1 MGALVG
7 TVVGTQVGSLTGAN
21 PFLVPLVDYGSP
33 GTPSQRGDTSLG
45 PSVQSIPTT
54 VAGVNALSGATFT
67 EWWVCDASSGNLVGA
82 NGATLTAGG
91 GSIRY
96 RSTVPGWNG
105 TDYTSGYR
113 AVEFKGTNA
122 TPEAFAAGS
131 ASDYQLSQSVTWVFA
146 ARLARSPASTR
157 GMIGNRAG
165 SAATN
170 AGYGVTIGTNG
181 APLLTVCDGTTNVN
195 VNGPGVATSLDSMGN
210 GALHWCAFKMDLTS
224 GNATVFAY
232 RATGVPV
239 AMPAG
244 TKTSATPLRI
254 GGQPVYLSCD
264 NMQIVAFGVLL
275 GADAEAFGLTQLNAL
290 DNWCRPPSCFGS
302 THTRYHVAAPIVG
315 SDSYGVRVQM
325 LAGSATT
332 TAKTDFA
339 HAYAAGATSTAGI
352 GILRERGVV
361 VSTNKKN
368 LLLDSDDP
376 STASWTKTTITVT
389 SRDGESPA
397 GFYDA
402 AKLAA
407 TAGNAT
413 LTQNFTGTASTEHTC
428 SVFLKSA
435 TGSNVAAR
443 LSLYDSSGPT
453 EIAGTNITVT
463 TACQRF
469 SVSGTPGAITT
480 LQWRLT
486 ITTNG
491 DSVHFWGAQAEYKW
505 LSSYMPQRG
514 TSKDRYNM
522 SDYIDNTS
530 GQVYDPVAG
539 RVEVT
544 CTGFATTTD
553 STGDFVFDTAC
564 GASFEDRSLQQR
576 EANTSTYPTGSHQYD
591 SAGVLVAQ
599 LVDYPAL
606 TYTDEITYAHEYDS
620 RAPIPGR
627 GVQARDE
634 VGGTIVTTGP
644 IAPSGAWTVGSAADK
659 LYVGMRNNRSSHLEG
674 IVTRV
679 RTWGRQR

>member
-21 PFLVPLVDYGSP
+21 PFLVPLVDYG
-33 GTPSQRGDTSLG
+33 QVELG

-54 VAGVNALSGATFT
+54 LAGVNALSGTTFS
-67 EWWVCDASSGNLVGA
+67 EWWVCNAASGNLVGA
-82 NGATLTAGG
+82 NGTTLTAGG

-96 RSTVPGWNG
+96 SRTVPGWNG

-113 AVEFKGTNA
+113 AIEFRGTDA

-131 ASDYQLSQSVTWVFA
+131 SSDYQLSQSVTWVFA
-146 ARLARSPASTR
+146 LRLSRAPASSR
-157 GMIGNRAG
+157 GLFGNRAG
-165 SAATN
+165 SAAAN
-170 AGYGVTIGTNG
+170 AGYGVVIGSNG

-195 VNGPGVATSLDSMGN
+195 VNGPGILTSIDALAN
-210 GALHWCAFKMDLTS
+210 GALHWCAFKMDLSS
-224 GNATVFAY
+224 GNATVYAY
-232 RATGVPV
+232 RSAGTPV

-244 TKTSATPLRI
+244 AKTSATVFRL
-254 GGQPVYLSCD
+254 GGQPVYLSCETL
-264 NMQIVAFGVLL
+264 QVVAFGVLL
-275 GADAEAFGLTQLNAL
+275 GANAEAFTSTHLTAL
-290 DNWCRPPSCFGS
+290 DNWCRVPACFGS

-332 TAKTDFA
+332 TAKIDFA

-352 GILRERGVV
+352 GILRERGIV
-361 VSTNKKN
+361 VSTNKRN

-407 TAGNAT
+407 TGASAT
-413 LTQNFTGTASTEHTC
+413 ITQNFTGTASTAHTV

-443 LSLYDSSGPT
+443 LSLYNSSGPT

-486 ITTNG
+486 ITNNG
-491 DSVHFWGAQAEYKW
+491 DAVHFWGAQAEYKW
-505 LSSYMPQRG
+505 LSSYMPQRAAL
-514 TSKDRYNM
+514 KDKYEIA
-522 SDYIDNTS
+522 DYIDNAS
-530 GQVYDPVAG
+530 GQVLDAIAG

-544 CTGFATTTD
+544 CTGFAASVD
-553 STGDFVFDTAC
+553 GPGCFVFDTAC
-564 GASFEDRSLQQR
+564 GASFESRILQQR
-576 EANTSTYPTGSHQYD
+576 EATLSTYRSDSQCYD
-591 SAGVLVAQ
+591 TAGVLVSQ
-599 LVDYPAL
+599 LTDYPSPTL
-606 TYTDEITYAHEYDS
+606 TSEITYAHEWDS

-627 GVQARDE
+627 GVRARDE
-634 VGGTIVTTGP
+634 VAGSIVTTG
-644 IAPSGAWTVGSAADK
+644 AVVPSAAWTPGSNASK
-659 LYVGMRNNRSSHLEG
+659 LYIGMRHNTSNHLEG

>member
-1 MGALVG
+1 MQFLDDPTFRGRPRHLRALY
-7 TVVGTQVGSLTGAN
+7 QPDL
-21 PFLVPLVDYGSP
+21 SP
-33 GTPSQRGDTSLG
+33 SI
-45 PSVQSIPTT
+45 QSIPTT

-67 EWWVCDASSGNLVGA
+67 EWWVCNAASGNLVGA

-96 RSTVPGWNG
+96 SRTVPGWNG

-113 AVEFKGTNA
+113 AIEFKGTNS
-122 TPEAFAAGS
+122 TTEAFAAGS
-131 ASDYQLSQSVTWVFA
+131 ASDYQLSQSITWVFA
-146 ARLARSPASTR
+146 VRLARAPASNR

-170 AGYGVTIGTNG
+170 AGYGVVIGSNG
-181 APLLTVCDGTTNVN
+181 APALYVCDGSTVAIA
-195 VNGPGVATSLDSMGN
+195 NGPGVTTSLDSLAN
-210 GALHWCAFKMDLTS
+210 GALHWCAFKMDLSS
-224 GNATVFAY
+224 GNATVLAY
-232 RATGVPV
+232 RATGTPV

-244 TKTSATPLRI
+244 TKTSATVFRV

-264 NMQIVAFGVLL
+264 NMQVVAFGVLL

-325 LAGSATT
+325 LAGSPTT

-339 HAYAAGATSTAGI
+339 HAYAAGATSTASI
-352 GILRERGVV
+352 GILRERGIV
-361 VSTNKKN
+361 VSTNKRN

-376 STASWTKTTITVT
+376 STASWTKTNTTIT

-413 LTQNFTGTASTEHTC
+413 LTQNFTGTASTAHTV

-453 EIAGTNITVT
+453 EIAGTDITVT

-486 ITTNG
+486 ITNNG

-505 LSSYMPQRG
+505 LSSYMPQRAAL
-514 TSKDRYNM
+514 KDKYEIA
-522 SDYIDNTS
+522 DYIDNAS
-530 GQVYDPVAG
+530 EQVVDPIAG

-544 CTGFATTTD
+544 CTGFATSVD
-553 STGDFVFDTAC
+553 GPGCFVFDTAC
-564 GASFEDRSLQQR
+564 GASYESRILQQR
-576 EANTSTYPTGSHQYD
+576 EATTSTYRTDSQQYD
-591 SAGVLVAQ
+591 TAGALASQ
-599 LVDYPAL
+599 LTNYPAL
-606 TYTDEITYAHEYDS
+606 TFTDEITYAHEYDS

-627 GVQARDE
+627 GVRARDE
-634 VGGTIVTTGP
+634 VGGTVVTTGAIVP
-644 IAPSGAWTVGSAADK
+644 VAAWTPGTNANK
-659 LYVGMRNNRSSHLEG
+659 LYVGMRHNQSNHLEG
-674 IVTRV
+674 IITRV

>member
-1 MGALVG
+1 MQFLDDPTFRGRPRHLRALY
-7 TVVGTQVGSLTGAN
+7 QPDL
-21 PFLVPLVDYGSP
+21 SP
-33 GTPSQRGDTSLG
+33 SI
-45 PSVQSIPTT
+45 QSIPTT

-67 EWWVCDASSGNLVGA
+67 EWWVGDVASGNLVGA
-82 NGATLTAGG
+82 NGTTLTAGG

-105 TDYTSGYR
+105 SDYTSGYR
-113 AVEFKGTNA
+113 AVEFKGTNS
-122 TPEAFAAGS
+122 TTEAFAAGS
-131 ASDYQLSQSVTWVFA
+131 ASDYQLSQSITWVFA
-146 ARLARSPASTR
+146 VRLARAPASNR

-165 SAATN
+165 SAATD
-170 AGYGVTIGTNG
+170 AGYHVVIGSSG
-181 APLLTVCDGTTNVN
+181 APALYVCDGSTVAIA
-195 VNGPGVATSLDSMGN
+195 NGPGVLTSVDSLSN
-210 GALHWCAFKMDLTS
+210 GALHWCAFQMDLTS
-224 GNATVFAY
+224 GNATVHAY
-232 RATGVPV
+232 RATGTPV

-244 TKTSATPLRI
+244 TKTSATVFRV

-290 DNWCRPPSCFGS
+290 DNWCRPPSCFGA

-315 SDSYGVRVQM
+315 SDGYGVRVQM
-325 LAGSATT
+325 LAGSPTT
-332 TAKTDFA
+332 MAKTDFA

-352 GILRERGVV
+352 GILRERGIV
-361 VSTNKKN
+361 VSTNKRN

-397 GFYDA
+397 GFFDA

-407 TAGNAT
+407 TGASAT
-413 LTQNFTGTASTEHTC
+413 LTQNFTGTASTAHTC

-453 EIAGTNITVT
+453 EIAGTDITVT

-486 ITTNG
+486 ITNNG
-491 DSVHFWGAQAEYKW
+491 DAVHFWGAQAEYKW
-505 LSSYMPQRG
+505 LSSYMPQRAAL
-514 TSKDRYNM
+514 KDKYEIA
-522 SDYIDNTS
+522 DYIDNVS
-530 GQVYDPVAG
+530 GQVLDAIAG

-544 CTGFATTTD
+544 CTGFAASVD
-553 STGDFVFDTAC
+553 GPGCFIFDTAC
-564 GASFEDRSLQQR
+564 GESRESRILQQR
-576 EANTSTYPTGSHQYD
+576 EANTSTYHTDSQIYD
-591 SAGVLVAQ
+591 TAGVLVSQ
-599 LVDYPAL
+599 LTDYPAL
-606 TYTDEITYAHEYDS
+606 TFTDEITYAHEWDS

-627 GVQARDE
+627 GVRARDE
-634 VGGTIVTTGP
+634 VGGTIVTTG
-644 IAPSGAWTVGSAADK
+644 AVVPSAAWTPGSNASK
-659 LYVGMRNNRSSHLEG
+659 LYIGMRHNTSNHLEG

>member
-1 MGALVG
+1 MQARASRMRGAIRAAL
-7 TVVGTQVGSLTGAN
+7 GAR
-21 PFLVPLVDYGSP
+21 PLRLLMDLP
-33 GTPSQRGDTSLG
+33 PAALA
-45 PSVQSIPTT
+45 PSVQAIPTT
-54 VAGVNALSGATFT
+54 IAGVNALSGATFT
-67 EWWVCDASSGNLVGA
+67 EWWVGDVASGNLVGA

-113 AVEFKGTNA
+113 AVEFKGTNS
-122 TPEAFAAGS
+122 TTEAFAAGS
-131 ASDYQLSQSVTWVFA
+131 ASDYQLSQSITWVFA
-146 ARLARSPASTR
+146 VRLARAPASNR

-170 AGYGVTIGTNG
+170 AGYGVVIGSNG
-181 APLLTVCDGTTNVN
+181 APALYVCDGSTVAIA
-195 VNGPGVATSLDSMGN
+195 NGPGVTTSLDSLAN
-210 GALHWCAFKMDLTS
+210 GALHWCAFKMDLSS
-224 GNATVFAY
+224 GNATVLAY
-232 RATGVPV
+232 RATGTPV

-244 TKTSATPLRI
+244 TKTSATVFRV

-264 NMQIVAFGVLL
+264 NMQVVAFGVLL

-325 LAGSATT
+325 LAGSPTT
-332 TAKTDFA
+332 MAKTDFA
-339 HAYAAGATSTAGI
+339 HAYAAGATSTASI

-361 VSTNKKN
+361 VSANKRN

-407 TAGNAT
+407 TGGDAT
-413 LTQNFTGTASTEHTC
+413 LTQNFTGTASTAHTV

-453 EIAGTNITVT
+453 EIAGTNITVM

-486 ITTNG
+486 ITNNG
-491 DSVHFWGAQAEYKW
+491 DAVHFWGAQAEYKW
-505 LSSYMPQRG
+505 LSSYMPQRAAL
-514 TSKDRYNM
+514 KDKYDI
-522 SDYIDNTS
+522 SDYIDNAS
-530 GQVYDPVAG
+530 GQAFDPIAG
-539 RVEVT
+539 RIEVT
-544 CTGFATTTD
+544 GVGFADGVD
-553 STGDFVFDTAC
+553 STGAFLFDTSC
-564 GASFEDRSLQQR
+564 GPSFEGRILQQR
-576 EANTSTYPTGSHQYD
+576 ENLLATYYTDSQQYD
-591 SAGVLVAQ
+591 ESGVLVAQ
-599 LVDYPAL
+599 LTDYPAL
-606 TYTDEITYAHEYDS
+606 TYSDEITYSHEWDS
-620 RAPIPGR
+620 RDAASNAR
-627 GVQARDE
+627 ARDL
-634 VGGTIVTTGP
+634 VGGTYVETGP
-644 IAPSGAWTVGSAADK
+644 VVPSAGWTPGSAADK
-659 LYVGMRNNRSSHLEG
+659 LYVGMRHNSNSHLEG
-674 IVTRV
+674 IVTSV
-679 RTWGRQR
+679 RTWGRA

>member
-1 MGALVG
+1 MRVVDSPTLRGRPRHLRALY
-7 TVVGTQVGSLTGAN
+7 QPDL
-21 PFLVPLVDYGSP
+21 SP
-33 GTPSQRGDTSLG
+33 SI
-45 PSVQSIPTT
+45 QSIPTT
-54 VAGVNALSGATFT
+54 VAGVNTLSGATFS
-67 EWWVCDASSGNLVGA
+67 EWWVCNAASGNLTGA

-96 RSTVPGWNG
+96 QSTVPGWNG

-113 AVEFKGTNA
+113 AVEFKGTDA

-146 ARLARSPASTR
+146 LRLARAPASSR
-157 GMIGNRAG
+157 GLFGNRAG
-165 SAATN
+165 SAAAN
-170 AGYGVTIGTNG
+170 AGYGVVIGSNG

-195 VNGPGVATSLDSMGN
+195 INGPGILTSIDALAN
-210 GALHWCAFKMDLTS
+210 GSLHWCAFKMDLNS

-232 RATGVPV
+232 RNTGTPV

-244 TKTSATPLRI
+244 TKTSATVFRL

-264 NMQIVAFGVLL
+264 NMQVVAFGVLL
-275 GADAEAFGLTQLNAL
+275 GANAEAFTSTHLTAL
-290 DNWCRPPSCFGS
+290 DNWCRVPACFGS
-302 THTRYHVAAPIVG
+302 THTRYHVIAPIVG
-315 SDSYGVRVQM
+315 SDSYGTRVQM
-325 LAGSATT
+325 CAGSATT

-339 HAYAAGATSTAGI
+339 HAYAAGATSTASI

-397 GFYDA
+397 GFFDA

-413 LTQNFTGTASTEHTC
+413 IVQNFTGTASTAHTC

-491 DSVHFWGAQAEYKW
+491 DAVHFWGAQAEYKW

-514 TSKDRYNM
+514 ALKDKYEIV
-522 SDYIDNTS
+522 DYIDNAS
-530 GQVYDPVAG
+530 GQVYDATAG

-544 CTGFATTTD
+544 CTGFAATTD
-553 STGDFVFDTAC
+553 STGNFVYDTAC
-564 GASFEDRSLQQR
+564 GPSFEDRSFQQR
-576 EANTSTYPTGSHQYD
+576 ESTLATYLTDSQHYD
-591 SAGVLVAQ
+591 SAGVLKAQ
-599 LVDYPAL
+599 MTDYPAL
-606 TYTDEITYAHEYDS
+606 TYTNEITYAHEYDS

-627 GVQARDE
+627 GVRARDD
-634 VGGTIVTTGP
+634 VGGTIVATG
-644 IAPSGAWTVGSAADK
+644 AVVPSASWSVGSNANK
-659 LYVGMRNNRSSHLEG
+659 LYIGMRHNTANHLEG

>member
-1 MGALVG
+1 MQFLDDPTFRGRPRHLRALY
-7 TVVGTQVGSLTGAN
+7 QPDL
-21 PFLVPLVDYGSP
+21 SP
-33 GTPSQRGDTSLG
+33 SI
-45 PSVQSIPTT
+45 QSIPTT
-54 VAGVNALSGATFT
+54 VAGVNTLSGATFT
-67 EWWVCDASSGNLVGA
+67 EWWVADVASGNLVGA

-113 AVEFKGTNA
+113 AVEFKGTNS

-131 ASDYQLSQSVTWVFA
+131 SSDYQLSTSITWVFA
-146 ARLARSPASTR
+146 LRLARAPASSR
-157 GMIGNRAG
+157 GLLGNRAG

-170 AGYGVTIGTNG
+170 AGYGVVIGSNG
-181 APLLTVCDGTTNVN
+181 APLLTVCDGSTNVN
-195 VNGPGVATSLDSMGN
+195 VNGPGILTSIDALAN

-224 GNATVFAY
+224 GNATVYAY
-232 RATGVPV
+232 RNTGTPV

-244 TKTSATPLRI
+244 TKTSATVFRV
-254 GGQPVYLSCD
+254 GGQPVYLSCET
-264 NMQIVAFGVLL
+264 MQIVAFGVLT
-275 GADAEAFGLTQLNAL
+275 GADAEAFTLTHLNAL
-290 DNWCRPPSCFGS
+290 DNWCRPPSCFGA

-339 HAYAAGATSTAGI
+339 HAYAAGATSTASI
-352 GILRERGVV
+352 GILRERGIV
-361 VSTNKKN
+361 VSTNKRN

-413 LTQNFTGTASTEHTC
+413 LTQNFTGTASTAHTC

-453 EIAGTNITVT
+453 EIAGTDITVT

-480 LQWRLT
+480 LQWRLRIDT
-486 ITTNG
+486 SG
-491 DSVHFWGAQAEYKW
+491 EAVHVWGAQAEYKW
-505 LSSYMPQRG
+505 LSSYMPQRAAL
-514 TSKDRYNM
+514 KDKYEIA
-522 SDYIDNTS
+522 DYIDNAS
-530 GQVYDPVAG
+530 EQVFDPIAG
-539 RVEVT
+539 RIEVT
-544 CTGFATTTD
+544 CTGFATSVD
-553 STGDFVFDTAC
+553 GPGCFIFDTAC
-564 GASFEDRSLQQR
+564 GASFESRILQQR
-576 EANTSTYPTGSHQYD
+576 EATTSTYHTDSQQYD
-591 SAGVLVAQ
+591 TAGALASQ
-599 LVDYPAL
+599 LTDYPAL
-606 TYTDEITYAHEYDS
+606 TLTSEITYAHEWDS

-627 GVQARDE
+627 GVRARDE
-634 VGGTIVTTGP
+634 VGGTVVTTG
-644 IAPSGAWTVGSAADK
+644 AVVPSAAWTPGSNANK
-659 LYVGMRNNRSSHLEG
+659 LYVGMRHNTSNHLEG